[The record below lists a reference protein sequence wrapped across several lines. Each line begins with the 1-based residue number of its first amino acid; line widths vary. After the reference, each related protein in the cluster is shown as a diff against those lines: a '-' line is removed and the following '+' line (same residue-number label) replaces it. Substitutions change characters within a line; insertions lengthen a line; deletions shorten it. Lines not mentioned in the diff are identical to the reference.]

1 MSSGDKRSSGLDRA
15 HTGENSPGG
24 LTCLHQPWD
33 VVPPHTRGS
42 CGLGQWLQAKASQLA
57 GGMAGVTPISPGH
70 RRLRR
75 SPVSTVS
82 RCRACVSTLPREERQ
97 YPPHVILTAPP
108 PQEGPTPDRSEAG
121 PHQLR
126 ARVLRREHRR
136 LRRWKSQGPTGPAP
150 RQGSALLWVSH
161 PFAAGPLQG
170 AWPGPAARCLSW
182 GGREAHPVLS
192 EAESVG
198 TAGSLHTDV
207 GRCVHLPSSWQRPG
221 SCRTPGTV
229 LRQ

>member
-1 MSSGDKRSSGLDRA
+1 MDRA

-42 CGLGQWLQAKASQLA
+42 CGLGQWVQAKASQLA

-97 YPPHVILTAPP
+97 YPPHAILTAPP
-108 PQEGPTPDRSEAG
+108 PQKGPTPDPSEAG

-161 PFAAGPLQG
+161 PVSAGPLQG

-182 GGREAHPVLS
+182 AGREAHPVLS
-192 EAESVG
+192 EAKSVG

-229 LRQ
+229 LRR

>member
-33 VVPPHTRGS
+33 VVPPHRRGS

-70 RRLRR
+70 RHLCR

-108 PQEGPTPDRSEAG
+108 PQKGPTPDRSEAG

-161 PFAAGPLQG
+161 PVAAGPLQG
-170 AWPGPAARCLSW
+170 GLARPCSQVSLL
-182 GGREAHPVLS
+182 GREG
-192 EAESVG
+192 G
-198 TAGSLHTDV
+198 T
-207 GRCVHLPSSWQRPG
+207 PSIERG
-221 SCRTPGTV
+221 
-229 LRQ
+229 

>member
-1 MSSGDKRSSGLDRA
+1 MSSGYKRSSGLDRA

-33 VVPPHTRGS
+33 VVPPHRRGS

-70 RRLRR
+70 RHLCR

-108 PQEGPTPDRSEAG
+108 PQKGPTPDRSEAG

-136 LRRWKSQGPTGPAP
+136 LRRWKSRAP
-150 RQGSALLWVSH
+150 PGQPLARAAPSSGSATHSLQDLCRGPGQALQPGVSL
-161 PFAAGPLQG
+161 GE
-170 AWPGPAARCLSW
+170 
-182 GGREAHPVLS
+182 GGR
-192 EAESVG
+192 
-198 TAGSLHTDV
+198 HT
-207 GRCVHLPSSWQRPG
+207 QY
-221 SCRTPGTV
+221 
-229 LRQ
+229 